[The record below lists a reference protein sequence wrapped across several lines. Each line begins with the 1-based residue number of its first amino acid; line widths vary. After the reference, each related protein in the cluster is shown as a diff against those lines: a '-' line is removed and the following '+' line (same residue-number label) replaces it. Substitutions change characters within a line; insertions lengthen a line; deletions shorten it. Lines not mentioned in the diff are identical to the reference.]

1 MTGESATTRVVVER
15 RLAGHETVARA
26 ALEMTELCY
35 VWLERAG
42 TATAVNLTERA
53 ASGRDAAE
61 LDQRFRAE
69 LDRMLVGERLERR
82 TREVRSAIVGHALA
96 KHRKAT
102 APAQPV
108 LDPETEAEIE
118 RLLAEIENDDWLEE
132 AGEIA
137 KTWEE
142 RFGVELKTCSETKKP
157 GEEEEP

>member
-1 MTGESATTRVVVER
+1 MNSEPVTARVVVAR
-15 RLAGHETVARA
+15 RVAGHETVARA
-26 ALEMTELCY
+26 ALELTESCY
-35 VWLERAG
+35 VWLERERA
-42 TATAVNLTERA
+42 ATAVCLTERV
-53 ASGRDAAE
+53 ASGRDAARLE
-61 LDQRFRAE
+61 ARFRAE
-69 LDRMLVGERLERR
+69 LDRMIEQERLEGR

-96 KHRKAT
+96 GHRKVP

-142 RFGVELKTCSETKKP
+142 RFGVELKTCTEDKP
-157 GEEEEP
+157 GEKKP

>member
-1 MTGESATTRVVVER
+1 MSADPATARVVVER
-15 RLAGHETVARA
+15 RAARFAAVARA
-26 ALEMTELCY
+26 ALEMTETCY

-42 TATAVNLTERA
+42 TATAVRLTERS
-53 ASGRDAAE
+53 ASGRDAAALE
-61 LDQRFRAE
+61 ARFRQE
-69 LDRMLVGERLERR
+69 LARTLAHERLAQQ

-96 KHRKAT
+96 GHRKAP

-142 RFGVELKTCSETKKP
+142 RFGVELKTCAEPKEP
-157 GEEEEP
+157 EEEP

>member
-1 MTGESATTRVVVER
+1 MSGEPASARVAVER
-15 RLAGHETVARA
+15 RVACFETVARA
-26 ALEMTELCY
+26 ALELTETCY
-35 VWLERAG
+35 VWLDRAG
-42 TATAVNLTERA
+42 PATAVYLTERT
-53 ASGRDAAE
+53 ASGSSAE
-61 LDQRFRAE
+61 ELEARFRRE
-69 LDRMLVGERLERR
+69 LERMLALERLERQ

-96 KHRKAT
+96 GHRKAP

-142 RFGVELKTCSETKKP
+142 RFGVEPKASTEAKKP
-157 GEEEEP
+157 EEDES